1 MREKEP
7 DPWDLIGSQY
17 GYHCEECFK
26 DLNYGEEVKQPDGT
40 ILCKDCAESGQT
52 ETPTRR

>member
-1 MREKEP
+1 MKEP
-7 DPWDLIGSQY
+7 DLIGSEY

-40 ILCKDCAESGQT
+40 ILCKDCAKSGQT
-52 ETPTRR
+52 ESPKRR